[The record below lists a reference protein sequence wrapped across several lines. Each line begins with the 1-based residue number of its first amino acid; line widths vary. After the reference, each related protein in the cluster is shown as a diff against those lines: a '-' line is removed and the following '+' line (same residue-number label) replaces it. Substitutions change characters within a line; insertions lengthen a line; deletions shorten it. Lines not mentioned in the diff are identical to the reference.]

1 MITKIKK
8 TADTFSNGAD
18 SIQQTLFNID
28 YLFENIVG
36 DVGNQL
42 RQSSQ
47 SNPAHLSAFL
57 QFMRS
62 LQLKGHI
69 LWGVALDIITDD
81 EELSLKPLEDFAVKS
96 ARQQGKVSFKD
107 NVMKIFGGGVT
118 VGIKTML
125 YQVRNNHFCGNNS
138 SVIFTMLGQIRRS
151 DQYAKSL

>member
-1 MITKIKK
+1 
-8 TADTFSNGAD
+8 
-18 SIQQTLFNID
+18 
-28 YLFENIVG
+28 
-36 DVGNQL
+36 
-42 RQSSQ
+42 
-47 SNPAHLSAFL
+47 
-57 QFMRS
+57 MRS

-81 EELSLKPLEDFAVKS
+81 EEQSLKPLEDFAVKS

-125 YQVRNNHFCGNNS
+125 YQVKNSYFCENIS